1 MAYQPD
7 ATETTSSRTIVDSG
21 RLWAGG
27 IASAAVAALAGVVGF
42 LVVRGLFGIPVL
54 APAADGAWGNIST
67 TIYALS
73 AAFAALLATGLVY
86 LLILYTPTPYLFFGW
101 IMGLAIV
108 AGIVA
113 PFISGAELSA
123 KVATAMINLVVG
135 VAIWCLVAN
144 VARTAVR
151 RGAARTLGRVP
162 GSPA

>member
-1 MAYQPD
+1 MAYPPH
-7 ATETTSSRTIVDSG
+7 ATETTSSRTLVDSG

-27 IASAAVAALAGVVGF
+27 IASAVVAALAGVVGF

-54 APAADGAWGNIST
+54 APAADGAWGDIST
-67 TIYALS
+67 TTYALS
-73 AAFAALLATGLVY
+73 AAFATLLATGLVY
-86 LLILYTPTPYLFFGW
+86 LLILFTPTPYLFFGW

-151 RGAARTLGRVP
+151 RGAARL
-162 GSPA
+162 